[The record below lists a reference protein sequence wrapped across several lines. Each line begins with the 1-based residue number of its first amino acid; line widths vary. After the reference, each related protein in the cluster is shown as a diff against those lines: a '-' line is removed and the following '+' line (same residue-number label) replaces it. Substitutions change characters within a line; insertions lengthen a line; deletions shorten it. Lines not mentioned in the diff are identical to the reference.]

1 MVFTPGHRFAPG
13 ERVTVRTAVT
23 DYAFTVAVPAP
34 APRLRPNL
42 DTAARISYEGVA
54 PCRARR
60 LRFRTLPDLRPARW
74 CTRPRPRPGAARGHI
89 LVTPRSHPERR
100 RGDQHGAMIVSS
112 SGDLLWYSPRPSVA
126 RDLKTV
132 TYRGERMLA
141 LHQSA
146 SDRPAHYE
154 LLDRRYRTVAR
165 IKTRNGY
172 RTNLHELQLT
182 RRGTAYVSA
191 YQAVRLATGRLVT
204 DYVIQEI
211 DVATR
216 DVLFEWHSLDHV
228 PPSAS
233 YQPRPRRRYSW
244 DYFHGNSIE
253 PPDGSGTIIVSA
265 RNTSAIYGIDRA
277 TGALRWTFG
286 GKRDEFGLAR
296 RHRFCA
302 QHDARR
308 APGGTL
314 TIFDDGGLALGNERD
329 CPLHRARVQRFRL
342 DVRRRRARLID
353 TIGSG
358 AASTD
363 GRGLWVWAMG
373 SARRQPNGNL
383 LIDWGTTGRITEVT
397 PRGELVYGLQ
407 LGYYSYRAVRSRWR
421 GTPVGPPAV
430 LASRAGPEVRVWASW
445 NGATEVARWRVIAG
459 GRSAGSA
466 RFAGLETLVRAR
478 TRAPV
483 VTVEALDADGDVL
496 GRSEPVPVR

>member
-1 MVFTPGHRFAPG
+1 
-13 ERVTVRTAVT
+13 
-23 DYAFTVAVPAP
+23 
-34 APRLRPNL
+34 
-42 DTAARISYEGVA
+42 
-54 PCRARR
+54 
-60 LRFRTLPDLRPARW
+60 
-74 CTRPRPRPGAARGHI
+74 
-89 LVTPRSHPERR
+89 
-100 RGDQHGAMIVSS
+100 MIVSS
-112 SGDLLWYSPRPSVA
+112 RGDLLWYSRRPSVA

-146 SDRPAHYE
+146 SSERPPHYE
-154 LLDRRYRTVAR
+154 LLNRRYRTVAR
-165 IKTRNGY
+165 IRTPNGY

-191 YQAVRLATGRLVT
+191 YQPVRHPASGRLVT

-233 YQPRPRRRYSW
+233 YQPRPHRRYSW

-253 PPDGSGTIIVSA
+253 PPDASGTIIVSA
-265 RNTSAIYGIDRA
+265 RNTSAIYGVDRA

-286 GKRDEFGLAR
+286 GKRDEFGLPR

-308 APGGTL
+308 APGGAITV
-314 TIFDDGGLALGNERD
+314 FDNGGLALGTERD

-342 DVRRRRARLID
+342 DVRRRRAHLIR
-353 TIGSG
+353 TVGS
-358 AASTD
+358 AVASTS

-397 PRGELVYGLQ
+397 PRGDLVYGLQ
-407 LGYYSYRAVRSRWR
+407 LGYYSYRAVRSPWR
-421 GTPVGPPAV
+421 GKPAAPPAAV
-430 LASRAGPEVRVWASW
+430 ASRAGPRSVRVWASW
-445 NGATEVARWRVIAG
+445 NGATEVARWRVLAG
-459 GRSAGSA
+459 GRRAGSA
-466 RFAGLETLVRAR
+466 RFAGLETLIRAR
-478 TRAPV
+478 TRARE
-483 VTVEALDADGDVL
+483 VTVEALDAGGDVL